1 MLDTT
6 KDANIDH
13 WLLLENILQLFF
25 FSNSEL
31 LFLIFFDRSLI
42 LCNNELLVDQLD
54 LLQQN

>member
-31 LFLIFFDRSLI
+31 LFLIFFYRSLI